1 MENCL
6 KTQLKAVVDNP
17 NLPILETMQ
26 QFTLD
31 AIVASGNSSMTDAQK
46 WALNHFFYEIGAI
59 NESSIWEKVNLLLM
73 PMLAVP
79 TAGYTSNLVHDY
91 KSKKTA
97 IYSQNYITGINGGL
111 EVVFNS
117 PNNTTTKEIYAQIPF
132 SFVDSDN
139 AAILCVRNM
148 GSQITAKSREMSFL
162 YKYSDNS
169 TFTMGLT
176 AGGNDYATATAN
188 SGILL
193 NRRIPS
199 QDATIFLQNIIGEP
213 WSESTVK
220 AAAYG
225 NDGSK
230 YVANTMNWGSGT
242 YTKHTGTT
250 LSKVSIQLSDGQINK
265 LIIVFSS
272 SLTDNEAKKLTD
284 AVVLLNTAFA

>member
-1 MENCL
+1 MGNCF

-31 AIVASGNSSMTDAQK
+31 AIAASGNSSMTDAQK
-46 WALNHFFYEIGAI
+46 SALNHFFYAIGAI
-59 NESSIWEKVNLLLM
+59 NESGIWEKVNLMLM

-97 IYSQNYITGINGGL
+97 IYSEDYITGINGGL
-111 EVVFNS
+111 EVVFS
-117 PNNTTTKEIYAQIPF
+117 QPNNATEKTISAQIPF

-148 GSQITAKSREMSFL
+148 GSQITAKSREMSFR
-162 YKYSDNS
+162 YEYSDNS
-169 TFTMGLT
+169 TFKMGLVD
-176 AGGNDYATATAN
+176 GGNDFATATAN

-199 QDATIFLQNIIGEP
+199 QDASIFLQNIIGEP

-250 LSKVSIQLSDGQINK
+250 LSNVAIRLADGQINK
-265 LIIVFSS
+265 LIIVFSNG
-272 SLTDNEAKKLTD
+272 LTDTETKKLTE